1 MTNHAN
7 LQYRGKVVVVTGDRR
22 GVGAEITS
30 YLLSSGAKVAGISRN
45 SDRMIETHPD
55 YLPLAADLSD
65 PHQIVRA
72 FKEVHKRWQRLD
84 ILVNNAAVLTSIH
97 ALFMTPSAAQAML
110 QTNLLGAFYCSTE
123 AAKLMKRNKYG
134 RIVNMTSIA
143 VPLEVIGDSMYA
155 ATKAGVDT
163 LSGVFSKE
171 WSGFGVTCNNI
182 GITAIET
189 DMLRQH
195 PRDRIDEVIAKLP
208 IPRYATFD
216 DIANVFDFFTSD
228 KSGYITGQTVYLGG
242 VRN

>member
-1 MTNHAN
+1 MAERTNH
-7 LQYRGKVVVVTGDRR
+7 QYRDKVVVVTGDRR
-22 GVGAEITS
+22 GVGAELTR
-30 YLLSSGAKVAGISRN
+30 YLLDSGAKVAGISRTV
-45 SDRMIETHPD
+45 DRMVAEHPD
-55 YLPLAADLSD
+55 YLPLAADLGD
-65 PHQIVRA
+65 PQQIVRA

-97 ALFMTPSAAQAML
+97 ALLMAPSAAQAML
-110 QTNLLGAFYCSTE
+110 HTNVLGAFYCSTE
-123 AAKLMKRNKYG
+123 AAKLMKRNKFG

-163 LSGVFSKE
+163 LSGVFAKE

-195 PRDRIDEVIAKLP
+195 PREKIDEVIAKLP

-216 DIANVFDFFTSD
+216 DIVNVFDFFTAERSA
-228 KSGYITGQTVYLGG
+228 YVTGQTVYLGG